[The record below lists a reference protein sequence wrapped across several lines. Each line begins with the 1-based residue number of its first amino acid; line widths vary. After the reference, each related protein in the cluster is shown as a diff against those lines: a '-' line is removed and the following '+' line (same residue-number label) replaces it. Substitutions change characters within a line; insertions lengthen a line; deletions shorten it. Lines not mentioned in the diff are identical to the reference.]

1 MSILLPLPFGLVTF
15 SAVPLCIY
23 ETYLSNKKFEIHDNC
38 IVSYEPLR
46 KARKIDLNDLGS
58 IYIVLHT
65 IPGGRRFISG
75 LEYRDLDKRI
85 IYDVILLK
93 RGCPDHYIKSD
104 ASDCFFSSCKEYIMY
119 DFDFNANTV
128 LELLKR
134 TKSNVYTNKEMY
146 DLMIKDRLFN
156 EYKDKIVLT
165 DLAHPPHMW
174 YKD

>member
-1 MSILLPLPFGLVTF
+1 
-15 SAVPLCIY
+15 
-23 ETYLSNKKFEIHDNC
+23 
-38 IVSYEPLR
+38 
-46 KARKIDLNDLGS
+46 
-58 IYIVLHT
+58 
-65 IPGGRRFISG
+65 
-75 LEYRDLDKRI
+75 
-85 IYDVILLK
+85 
-93 RGCPDHYIKSD
+93 
-104 ASDCFFSSCKEYIMY
+104 MY

-165 DLAHPPHMW
+165 DLTHSPHMR